1 MVGYNIGHCLPG
13 ANTATWLD
21 YSGINAARLFA
32 AFSEWCPD
40 ELFDAGVGVTDVAD
54 FDARVDSLR
63 ADPQG
68 TRFIQW
74 PALLERF
81 RAHVYENT
89 NHYQLEFE
97 LTKLKDLGIT
107 PILEAAEPA
116 WNRPWSGLW
125 LQFQKHYAFTF
136 YCASRFDVEHFN
148 FLNEPD
154 HPSVADD
161 IVTQEIYVRGLQ
173 IASHAVHCA
182 VEDVNTAFGKALSP
196 KVQAPVITHVSQASG
211 DYHMDADPDSD
222 HRDDVHG
229 WGEISLL
236 NLRTDYHGATVEPDL
251 FDIFDTHQ
259 YNHTAETFTDEIGMM
274 KAKMQRYAPTGTAL
288 PIVYS
293 EFNRRNTGAFETSRD
308 SLDTPLVFSQL
319 SEIWPAALTAGADG
333 MICFKFDNTMRSNGI
348 PYGTGCYLVEND
360 GSYPIRGVTKA
371 GEANRLFATRF
382 AQRPGRQV
390 LGTSVATSGP
400 SVRPNVRI
408 SAVDRDTGVYSL
420 WLPHDTAEAY
430 PVELD
435 LSALPSS
442 VAGATVLV
450 QEVSEAHSGDIV
462 VVTAVPSSRKLTL
475 VQPGACVW
483 LISVLPGSRS
493 QTVYPVLAAGLTPSH
508 TDQQQLLVGQPGV
521 KAEPSVSYLAFRV
534 PADLQRAKLATLE
547 LVGGTSD
554 REPLTFRV
562 YAIADTAWTGRPL
575 TWANAPHLDRTLFR
589 ARDTDPGV
597 IPLGALTA
605 AGPVG
610 SAARLDV
617 TKALTRSQSS
627 TVGLLLVREQARVTD
642 TSDAGRRASFAAR
655 GRDGARL
662 QIWS

>member
-308 SLDTPLVFSQL
+308 SLV
-319 SEIWPAALTAGADG
+319 
-333 MICFKFDNTMRSNGI
+333 
-348 PYGTGCYLVEND
+348 
-360 GSYPIRGVTKA
+360 
-371 GEANRLFATRF
+371 
-382 AQRPGRQV
+382 
-390 LGTSVATSGP
+390 
-400 SVRPNVRI
+400 
-408 SAVDRDTGVYSL
+408 
-420 WLPHDTAEAY
+420 H
-430 PVELD
+430 
-435 LSALPSS
+435 
-442 VAGATVLV
+442 
-450 QEVSEAHSGDIV
+450 
-462 VVTAVPSSRKLTL
+462 
-475 VQPGACVW
+475 
-483 LISVLPGSRS
+483 
-493 QTVYPVLAAGLTPSH
+493 AAGLQSAVGDLAGRVDRRRRRDDLLQVRQHDAVQRDPLWH
-508 TDQQQLLVGQPGV
+508 RLLPGRERRKLPDPRGDQGGRGQPPVRDPVRTTTRPPGARHV
-521 KAEPSVSYLAFRV
+521 RGH
-534 PADLQRAKLATLE
+534 QRAVRAPE
-547 LVGGTSD
+547 
-554 REPLTFRV
+554 
-562 YAIADTAWTGRPL
+562 RP
-575 TWANAPHLDRTLFR
+575 DQCR
-589 ARDTDPGV
+589 
-597 IPLGALTA
+597 
-605 AGPVG
+605 
-610 SAARLDV
+610 
-617 TKALTRSQSS
+617 
-627 TVGLLLVREQARVTD
+627 
-642 TSDAGRRASFAAR
+642 
-655 GRDGARL
+655 
-662 QIWS
+662 